1 MLVARVHQVMV
12 LPVVTTAEGLL
23 VLVMVMKVL
32 VEALLT
38 SEQVLHLLIA
48 LLLLV
53 AVVEPVVG
61 SVAPVA
67 QQAVLLQPLAVM
79 AKG

>member
-12 LPVVTTAEGLL
+12 LPVVITVEVLL
-23 VLVMVMKVL
+23 VLVMVMKVP
-32 VEALLT
+32 VEAQLT
-38 SEQVLHLLIA
+38 LEQVLHLLIG

-67 QQAVLLQPLAVM
+67 QLVALPQPLAVM